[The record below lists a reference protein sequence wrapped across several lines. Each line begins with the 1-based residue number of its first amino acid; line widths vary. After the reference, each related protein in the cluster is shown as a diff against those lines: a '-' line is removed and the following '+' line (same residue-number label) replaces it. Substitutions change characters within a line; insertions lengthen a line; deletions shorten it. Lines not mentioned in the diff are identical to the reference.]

1 MKRIK
6 ILVLSLVVA
15 LSATVAI
22 GGLASADTSQ
32 LQGDAC
38 KGLAQLGQGC
48 DAQGE
53 SPIKNLIAT
62 IVTILSW
69 VVGVAAIIVIVIA
82 GLKFIT
88 SGGDSNAVASAKNSL
103 IYALVGLVV
112 AAVAQFLVHFALH
125 QATTAQS
132 GSSGT
137 SSSSSQ
143 QATTGGSLSTP

>member
-6 ILVLSLVVA
+6 ILILSLAVV
-15 LSATVAI
+15 LGATV
-22 GGLASADTSQ
+22 GVSGLASASTSQ

-38 KGLAQLGQGC
+38 KGLAQLGQNC

-88 SGGDSNAVASAKNSL
+88 SGGDSNAIASAKSSL

-125 QATTAQS
+125 QATTAQT
-132 GSSGT
+132 GS

-143 QATTGGSLSTP
+143 QATTGGSLSQP